1 MDRRSNLNHIKT
13 NLESR
18 DSSSLER
25 QDQTM
30 SDSVDL
36 NVQEVTVSP
45 PGKTVEAPVSIVNLA
60 KVTNNADHTG
70 LEVKVSLM
78 ARIVEPKMSI
88 ANLKKGMINVDL
100 KSPEVEMTDLEPVG
114 MATESVETAVDIVDV
129 VVVQIQAI
137 VVEAVKAVRVL
148 TPVRRTRM
156 HQSKRK
162 IRSTER
168 CE

>member
-129 VVVQIQAI
+129 VVVPIQAI
-137 VVEAVKAVRVL
+137 VVEAVRVL
-148 TPVRRTRM
+148 TPVRRTRT